1 MPKYRKMLNNWQ
13 DPYIMR
19 LLRLIETQSKETIT
33 NWCVNYAE
41 KRLLPIYEAER
52 EGDTR
57 PHAAIAVARRWQAG
71 AIKLPQ
77 AKKIIQDCQ
86 QAAREA
92 EDNPIAQ
99 AAAKTIFQ
107 CAGTI
112 HTPTHSAGLIFCGAL
127 AVAYAE
133 LGIDTAWDKLLAAAE
148 AEIGKMESALRDIA
162 VEDEPNPAK
171 IKWNC

>member
-1 MPKYRKMLNNWQ
+1 MKYRKMLNNWQ

-33 NWCVNYAE
+33 NWCVSYAE
-41 KRLLPIYEAER
+41 KRLLPIYKAER
-52 EGDTR
+52 ENDTR
-57 PHAAIAVARRWQAG
+57 PEAALAAARSWKAG
-71 AIKLPQ
+71 SIKLPD
-77 AKKIIQDCQ
+77 AKKIIQECR

-92 EDNPIAQ
+92 ENNPIAQ
-99 AAAKTIFQ
+99 AAAKAIFQ

-133 LGIDTAWDKLLAAAE
+133 LGIDTAWGKLLVSAE
-148 AEIGKMESALRDIA
+148 AEIGKMEAALQAIA

-171 IKWNC
+171 ISWNC